1 MLLAHL
7 LLGVLLKM
15 HSEAS
20 QAILCG
26 DSLLER
32 VKTYHR
38 ANNFIGRRFMAF
50 LSTGCKTLAF
60 EFWVCAESKIFAPP
74 SSLFFC

>member
-60 EFWVCAESKIFAPP
+60 EVWICAESKIALP
-74 SSLFFC
+74 SPLFFC